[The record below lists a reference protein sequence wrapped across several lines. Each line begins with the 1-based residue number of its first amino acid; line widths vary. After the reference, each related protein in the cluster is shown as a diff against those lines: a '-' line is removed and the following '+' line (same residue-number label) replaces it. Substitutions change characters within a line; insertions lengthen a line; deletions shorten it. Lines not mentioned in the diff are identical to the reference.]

1 MFKLFGLFKK
11 KKTIF
16 EDQLNQLS
24 ELGIF
29 MRVGLKKELLL
40 EETSRSEYEE
50 DPYNLLLLTLG
61 GEVEVNGEFINVS
74 HEIWYLDAEC
84 IEDHEDYARVIMR
97 LGNKTKLKLNKI
109 TDYIDIQNSTAWV
122 SFEYK
127 NELIRWE
134 MKVDDDWL
142 DMDIFRRFNELTQ
155 TEQSMKLYI
164 SILDQG
170 CLVGYFNQEQVIELN
185 KLTKYKFE
193 ESISEI

>member
-1 MFKLFGLFKK
+1 VFKLFGLFKK

-16 EDQLNQLS
+16 ENQLNKLS

-29 MRVGLKKELLL
+29 MSADLKKELLL
-40 EETSRSEYEE
+40 EEFSRNEYEE

-74 HEIWYLDAEC
+74 EEIWYLDTEC
-84 IEDHEDYARVIMR
+84 IEDHGDYARIIIR
-97 LGNKTKLKLNKI
+97 LENMTKLNLNNI
-109 TDYIDIQNSTAWV
+109 TDYVDIQNGTAWV
-122 SFEYK
+122 SFEYI

-134 MKVDDDWL
+134 MKVYDDWL
-142 DMDIFRRFNELTQ
+142 DMEIFKKFNELIK

-170 CLVGYFNQEQVIELN
+170 CLMGYFNKEQVIEIN

-193 ESISEI
+193 EYQ

>member
-11 KKTIF
+11 KKIIF
-16 EDQLNQLS
+16 EDQLNKLS

-29 MRVGLKKELLL
+29 MSAELKKELLL
-40 EETSRSEYEE
+40 EEFSRNEYEE

-74 HEIWYLDAEC
+74 EEIWYLDTEC
-84 IEDHEDYARVIMR
+84 IEDHGDYARIIIR
-97 LGNKTKLKLNKI
+97 LENMTKLNLNNI
-109 TDYIDIQNSTAWV
+109 TDYVDIQNGTAWV
-122 SFEYK
+122 SFEYM

-142 DMDIFRRFNELTQ
+142 DMEIFKKFNELIK

-170 CLVGYFNQEQVIELN
+170 CLMGYFNKEQVIEIN

-193 ESISEI
+193 EY

>member
-11 KKTIF
+11 KKIIF
-16 EDQLNQLS
+16 EDQLNKLS

-29 MRVGLKKELLL
+29 MSADLKKELLL
-40 EETSRSEYEE
+40 EEFSRNEYEE

-74 HEIWYLDAEC
+74 EEIWYLDTEC
-84 IEDHEDYARVIMR
+84 IEDHGDYARIIIR
-97 LGNKTKLKLNKI
+97 LENMTKLNLNNI
-109 TDYIDIQNSTAWV
+109 TDYVDIQNGTAWV
-122 SFEYK
+122 SFEYM

-134 MKVDDDWL
+134 MKVYDDWL
-142 DMDIFRRFNELTQ
+142 DMEISKKFNELIK

-170 CLVGYFNQEQVIELN
+170 CLMGYFNKEQVIEIN

-193 ESISEI
+193 EYQ

>member
-1 MFKLFGLFKK
+1 MFRLSGLFKK

-16 EDQLNQLS
+16 EDQLNKLS

-29 MRVGLKKELLL
+29 MNADLKKELLL
-40 EETSRSEYEE
+40 EEISRSEFEE

-74 HEIWYLDAEC
+74 DKIWYLDTEC
-84 IEDHEDYARVIMR
+84 IEDYGDYARVIMR
-97 LGNKTKLKLNKI
+97 LENMTKLNLNKI
-109 TDYIDIQNSTAWV
+109 TDYVDIQNSTAWV

-142 DMDIFRRFNELTQ
+142 DMEIFKKFNELIK
-155 TEQSMKLYI
+155 TEQSMELYI
-164 SILDQG
+164 SILDQS
-170 CLVGYFNQEQVIELN
+170 CLVGYFNKEQVIELN

-193 ESISEI
+193 EY

>member
-11 KKTIF
+11 KKIIF
-16 EDQLNQLS
+16 EDQLNKLS

-29 MRVGLKKELLL
+29 MSAELKKELLL
-40 EETSRSEYEE
+40 EEFSRNEYEE

-74 HEIWYLDAEC
+74 EEIWYLDTEC
-84 IEDHEDYARVIMR
+84 IEDHGDYARIIIR
-97 LGNKTKLKLNKI
+97 LENMTKLNLNNI
-109 TDYIDIQNSTAWV
+109 TDYVDIQNGTAWV
-122 SFEYK
+122 SFEYM

-142 DMDIFRRFNELTQ
+142 DMEIFKKFNELIK

-170 CLVGYFNQEQVIELN
+170 CLMGYFNKEQVIEIN
-185 KLTKYKFE
+185 KLIKYKFE
-193 ESISEI
+193 EY

>member
-16 EDQLNQLS
+16 EDQLYKLS

-29 MRVGLKKELLL
+29 MSADLKKELLL
-40 EETSRSEYEE
+40 EEISRSEYEE

-61 GEVEVNGEFINVS
+61 GEVEVNDEFINS
-74 HEIWYLDAEC
+74 SDKIWYLDSEC
-84 IEDHEDYARVIMR
+84 IEDHGDYARVIMR
-97 LGNKTKLKLNKI
+97 LENMTKLNLNKI
-109 TDYIDIQNSTAWV
+109 TDYVDIQDNTAWV
-122 SFEYK
+122 SFEYM

-142 DMDIFRRFNELTQ
+142 DMEIFKKFNELIK

-170 CLVGYFNQEQVIELN
+170 CLVGYFNKEQVIELN

-193 ESISEI
+193 EY

>member
-29 MRVGLKKELLL
+29 MRAGLKKELLL

-97 LGNKTKLKLNKI
+97 LGNMTKLKLNKI
-109 TDYIDIQNSTAWV
+109 TDYVDIQNSTAWV
-122 SFEYK
+122 SFEYM
-127 NELIRWE
+127 NEFIRWE
-134 MKVDDDWL
+134 MKVEDDWL
-142 DMDIFRRFNELTQ
+142 GMDIFRRFNELTK

-164 SILDQG
+164 SNLDQG

-193 ESISEI
+193 EY

>member
-1 MFKLFGLFKK
+1 MFGLFKK

>member
-1 MFKLFGLFKK
+1 MFGLFKK
-11 KKTIF
+11 KKIIF
-16 EDQLNQLS
+16 EDQLNKLS

-29 MRVGLKKELLL
+29 MSAELKKELLL
-40 EETSRSEYEE
+40 EEFSRNEYEE

-74 HEIWYLDAEC
+74 EEIWYLDTEC
-84 IEDHEDYARVIMR
+84 IEDHGDYARIIIR
-97 LGNKTKLKLNKI
+97 LENMTKLNLNNI
-109 TDYIDIQNSTAWV
+109 TDYVDIQNGTAWV
-122 SFEYK
+122 SFEYM

-142 DMDIFRRFNELTQ
+142 DMEIFKKFNELIK

-170 CLVGYFNQEQVIELN
+170 CLMGYFNKEQVIEIN
-185 KLTKYKFE
+185 KLIKYKFE
-193 ESISEI
+193 EY

>member
-1 MFKLFGLFKK
+1 MFGLFKK

-29 MRVGLKKELLL
+29 MRAGLKKELLL

-97 LGNKTKLKLNKI
+97 LGNMTKLKLNKL
-109 TDYIDIQNSTAWV
+109 TDYVDIQNSTAWV
-122 SFEYK
+122 SFEYM
-127 NELIRWE
+127 NEFIRWE
-134 MKVDDDWL
+134 MKVEDDWL
-142 DMDIFRRFNELTQ
+142 DMDIFRRFNELTK

-164 SILDQG
+164 SNLDQG

-193 ESISEI
+193 EY

>member
-11 KKTIF
+11 KKIIF
-16 EDQLNQLS
+16 EDQLNKLS

-29 MRVGLKKELLL
+29 MSAELKKELLL
-40 EETSRSEYEE
+40 EEFSRNEYEE

-74 HEIWYLDAEC
+74 EEIWYLDTEC
-84 IEDHEDYARVIMR
+84 IEDHGDYARIIIR
-97 LGNKTKLKLNKI
+97 LENMTKLNLNNI
-109 TDYIDIQNSTAWV
+109 TDYVDIQNGTAWV
-122 SFEYK
+122 SFEYM

-142 DMDIFRRFNELTQ
+142 DMEIFKKFNELIK

-170 CLVGYFNQEQVIELN
+170 CLMGYFNKEQVIEIN

-193 ESISEI
+193 EYQ

>member
-1 MFKLFGLFKK
+1 MFGLFKQK
-11 KKTIF
+11 KIIF
-16 EDQLNQLS
+16 EDQLNKLS

-29 MRVGLKKELLL
+29 MSADLKKELLL
-40 EETSRSEYEE
+40 EEFSRNEYEE

-74 HEIWYLDAEC
+74 EEIWYLDTEC
-84 IEDHEDYARVIMR
+84 IEDHGDYARIIIR
-97 LGNKTKLKLNKI
+97 LENMTKLNLNNI
-109 TDYIDIQNSTAWV
+109 TDYVDIQNDTAWV
-122 SFEYK
+122 SFEYM

-142 DMDIFRRFNELTQ
+142 DMEIFKKFNELIK
-155 TEQSMKLYI
+155 TEQSMELYI

-170 CLVGYFNQEQVIELN
+170 CLMGYFNKEQVIEIN

-193 ESISEI
+193 EY

>member
-11 KKTIF
+11 KKIIF
-16 EDQLNQLS
+16 EDQLNKLS

-29 MRVGLKKELLL
+29 MSAESKKELLL
-40 EETSRSEYEE
+40 EEFSRNEYEE

-74 HEIWYLDAEC
+74 EEIWYLDTEC
-84 IEDHEDYARVIMR
+84 IEDHGDYARIIIR
-97 LGNKTKLKLNKI
+97 LENMTKLNLNNI
-109 TDYIDIQNSTAWV
+109 TDYVDIQNGTAWV
-122 SFEYK
+122 SFEYM

-142 DMDIFRRFNELTQ
+142 DMEIFKKFNELIK

-170 CLVGYFNQEQVIELN
+170 CLMGYFNKEQVIEIN
-185 KLTKYKFE
+185 KLIKYKFE
-193 ESISEI
+193 EY

>member
-11 KKTIF
+11 KIIF
-16 EDQLNQLS
+16 EDQLNKLS

-29 MRVGLKKELLL
+29 MSADLKKELLL
-40 EETSRSEYEE
+40 EEFSRNEYEE

-74 HEIWYLDAEC
+74 EEIWYLDTEC
-84 IEDHEDYARVIMR
+84 IEDHGDYARIIIR
-97 LGNKTKLKLNKI
+97 LENMTKLNLNNI
-109 TDYIDIQNSTAWV
+109 TDYVDIQNGTAWV
-122 SFEYK
+122 SFEYM

-134 MKVDDDWL
+134 MKVYDDWL
-142 DMDIFRRFNELTQ
+142 DMEIFKKFNELIK

-170 CLVGYFNQEQVIELN
+170 CLMGYFNKEQVIEIN

-193 ESISEI
+193 EYQ